1 MSDVNLMILSELKSF
16 LNICVRDTDVM
27 DVFRKN
33 KANFI
38 RNRKLSFKDLILFIV
53 KLNKKSLSVALDQF
67 FEDELKDPARSCSVS
82 AFSQQRIKL
91 DHLFFQVWNEVLY
104 ESFYFHAADQVKK
117 WRGHRVVAADGSA
130 ISVIGTDALS
140 AYFGGQSNQQGSFT
154 GAKTFLHYD
163 MLNKL
168 FTHACLTPY
177 RMGELP
183 MAYGAIER
191 LPADSVVIYDRNF
204 CNYKMV
210 ALHCW
215 QEQERKFVIRGKESQ
230 RMIAGFIK
238 SGVYSSVVNM
248 EVTPSAVKGLKLC
261 GFIVGP
267 ATVLKVR
274 LVRVELTGVQ

>member
-16 LNICVRDTDVM
+16 LNICVCDTDVM
-27 DVFRKN
+27 DIFRKN
-33 KANFI
+33 KADFI

-177 RMGELP
+177 CMGELP

-248 EVTPSAVKGLKLC
+248 EVTP
-261 GFIVGP
+261 P
-267 ATVLKVR
+267 R
-274 LVRVELTGVQ
+274 